1 MPLVSFILYPLG
13 AFGGGRLCAGLHSHQ
28 AGRWVPQEEQGL
40 GWCCQVISFFLTV
53 HLLSQYTF
61 IRVYATRR
69 MRAGKGKLRNRRHV
83 QKLGP
88 LVIYDQDQGVT
99 KAFRNIPGV
108 DVIQVDNSCTYNRFQ
123 RMGGLKVTNI
133 SFHRWTTWTCW
144 NLPQAVTAKD
154 GQHRP
159 LRPAQVWGHQGSSA
173 CPQPQGVQGCG
184 VRTNPDHSVH
194 ASAEPLRWRRTRS
207 WPRRRTSGPR

>member
-1 MPLVSFILYPLG
+1 M
-13 AFGGGRLCAGLHSHQ
+13 
-28 AGRWVPQEEQGL
+28 
-40 GWCCQVISFFLTV
+40 TV

-123 RMGGLKVTNI
+123 RMGGLRVTNI
-133 SFHRWTTWTCW
+133 SFHRWTT
-144 NLPQAVTAKD
+144 
-154 GQHRP
+154 
-159 LRPAQVWGHQGSSA
+159 
-173 CPQPQGVQGCG
+173 
-184 VRTNPDHSVH
+184 
-194 ASAEPLRWRRTRS
+194 
-207 WPRRRTSGPR
+207 